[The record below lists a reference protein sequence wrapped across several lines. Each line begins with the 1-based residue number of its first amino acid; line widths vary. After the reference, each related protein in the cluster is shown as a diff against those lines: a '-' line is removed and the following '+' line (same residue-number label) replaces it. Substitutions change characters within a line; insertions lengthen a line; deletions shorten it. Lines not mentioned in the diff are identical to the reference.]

1 MDRPGCGLAPLC
13 TFVRHSNLQPCVTET
28 NTVLSGQVAGIDLRD
43 VFVMLH
49 DSRSEDGMPAILCL
63 LRVRGEIVAVL
74 ALGPRSTADDYT
86 DGDQGFVM
94 THYELVLLL
103 SDERLSAKIEW
114 KSRGRGA
121 QGGSFRAHAR
131 FTKILPL

>member
-49 DSRSEDGMPAILCL
+49 DSRSEDGMPGILCL
-63 LRVRGEIVAVL
+63 LRVRGENRGGVSA
-74 ALGPRSTADDYT
+74 RS
-86 DGDQGFVM
+86 QE
-94 THYELVLLL
+94 HC
-103 SDERLSAKIEW
+103 
-114 KSRGRGA
+114 
-121 QGGSFRAHAR
+121 
-131 FTKILPL
+131 